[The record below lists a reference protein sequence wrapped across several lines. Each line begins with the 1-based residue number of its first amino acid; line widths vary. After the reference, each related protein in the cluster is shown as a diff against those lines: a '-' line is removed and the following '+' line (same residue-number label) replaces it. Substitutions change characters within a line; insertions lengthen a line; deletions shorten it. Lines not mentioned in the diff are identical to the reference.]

1 MQAIMP
7 PTNHPPTD
15 PEPHAMTALGSV
27 PPPASTF
34 ARWTE
39 QELNMSIQEALASRD
54 LNQDQWIFAYGSLLW
69 RPEFEFVEQRLA
81 TLQGHHRALCLWSR
95 INRGTPENPGLV
107 FGLEQGGSCGGMVFR
122 IPAARVPQIFQSLWA
137 REMMTG
143 AYHPNWIDCDTDS
156 GTVTALAFVINRQA
170 QGYVPT
176 LPMDDLVRIVM
187 SAHGKYGSCFEYVE
201 QTHLA
206 LQAVGIQDAHLEE
219 LVNRIRTILDRS

>member
-1 MQAIMP
+1 MNAP
-7 PTNHPPTD
+7 G
-15 PEPHAMTALGSV
+15 AV

-39 QELNMSIQEALASRD
+39 QEINASIHSALANRD
-54 LNQDQWIFAYGSLLW
+54 LSQDQWIFAYGSLLW
-69 RPEFEFVEQRLA
+69 RPEFEFIEQRLA

-122 IPAARVPQIFQSLWA
+122 IPATQVSQIFKTLWA

-143 AYHPNWIDCDTDS
+143 AYHPSWIDCQTEH
-156 GTVTALAFVINRQA
+156 GTVSALAFVINRQA

-176 LPMDDLVRIVM
+176 LPMDDLIRIVM
-187 SAHGKYGSCFEYVE
+187 NAHGKYGSCFEYVE

-206 LQAVGIQDAHLEE
+206 LQAVGIQDPHLEE
-219 LVNRIRTILDRS
+219 LMSRIRSIQDRG

>member
-1 MQAIMP
+1 MRAMMI
-7 PTNHPPTD
+7 PTNRPTTD
-15 PEPHAMTALGSV
+15 LERQAMNAPGAV

-39 QELNMSIQEALASRD
+39 QELNASIQQALASRD
-54 LNQDQWIFAYGSLLW
+54 LSQDQWIFAYGSLLW
-69 RPEFEFVEQRLA
+69 RPEFDFVEQRLA

-107 FGLEQGGSCGGMVFR
+107 FGLEQGGSCAGMVFR
-122 IPAARVPQIFQSLWA
+122 IPAQQVEQTFPSLWA

-143 AYHPNWIDCDTDS
+143 AYHPSWIDCHTER
-156 GTVTALAFVINRQA
+156 GTVSALAFVINRQA

-176 LPMDDLVRIVM
+176 LPMDELVRIVM
-187 SAHGKYGSCFEYVE
+187 TAHGKYGSCFEYVE

-206 LQAVGIQDAHLEE
+206 LQAAGIRDEHLEE
-219 LVNRIRTILDRS
+219 LVNRIRASQGLG

>member
-1 MQAIMP
+1 MP

-156 GTVTALAFVINRQA
+156 GTVTALAFVINSQA